1 MVNGST
7 RVCDSILFV
16 KNENDVNSSTSSN
29 AYNISNENN
38 DKFQEI
44 VLQTLQNL
52 IDREE
57 ENDKEKSNRNQWQE
71 AGAVLDRFMFWLF
84 FMGTLTGTLYLFIF
98 LPMRKD
104 VHL

>member
-1 MVNGST
+1 
-7 RVCDSILFV
+7 V

-29 AYNISNENN
+29 AYNISSENN

-57 ENDKEKSNRNQWQE
+57 EKDKEKSNRNQWQE
-71 AGAVLDRFMFWLF
+71 AGAVLDRF
-84 FMGTLTGTLYLFIF
+84 IQCNI
-98 LPMRKD
+98 LPISYSRY
-104 VHL
+104 